1 MQHRTALE
9 ELLRYIRILILDR
22 DEQLTS
28 SLKSEL
34 SRVGYPYVDR
44 TRSAKEAWDKL
55 STTNIVLLDL
65 HGGDGEENGLQFAQ
79 RAKTAFQEEID
90 VIICSTPEEKVA
102 YYAHHAEITAWLEK
116 PLNFD
121 NLAAWI
127 REIARRIWYEKILN
141 NIPDEVIVIEPSDAE
156 FGKLHFVNK
165 TKKDRF
171 EKGLPLEYDYC
182 WKRFERQGN
191 GSHPCFECLA
201 REAKSERR
209 IVRNYWNYKN
219 WNGKNESVDIHAAPI
234 FDQIGTIRGI
244 IETCRD
250 RTQQEVI
257 ERNLRRI
264 ETENDWDKR
273 LTLFL
278 NGFTEL
284 GYSRVRF
291 YQKQQKNGHYIYK
304 GICQIGM
311 PAGFD
316 IRHYSYDASSD
327 IPSQIVTNT
336 RRPALFL
343 VKHEGDFAWTP
354 VSTTRN
360 VYRVNHDL
368 VPNNHILAKLRW
380 VDIPIKA
387 DREIIAK
394 VSAEPDDP
402 KVFISNH
409 DLTLL
414 ANYADWAGQ
423 ALWSAEQGEKLRLKD
438 ATNQLIIQM
447 NYKISKVP
455 IHSRWVYMAVKR
467 VCQVL
472 NTSGCSLFLLQGKGR
487 NERLVRMATF
497 VQDSHGRRVRKI
509 DVVEEYAVGQ
519 FLVGSVFQSGRNRYF
534 NNLIELAESQD
545 DPNTQRLNL
554 ADYNYYGDK
563 IGEKIRNAMFV
574 VLRAGNRKVG
584 ILRAINKQRADVFG
598 NRDFTTDDLRVLL
611 ALAGQISVG
620 FETDELIKELRASQE
635 YKEFIAQEYSHT
647 LKNLMQPVISISG
660 LLKHDSGDKTLLNL
674 LDNEIIKMKTTI
686 NTMLQL
692 VKAESKSLL
701 LHKSYVKIKNM
712 LEEVIKPYIILA
724 SDKKMD
730 IRLSLEEDMQD
741 IYLDE
746 RLIYDAIANLLDN
759 AIKYGYKNTYIK
771 VRAWVKYDKLFIS
784 VADIGE
790 TIAKEDRVRIFDKFF
805 LGKHTVDK
813 IRQLGLGLTYVK
825 VVTEAHG
832 GKVYV
837 DPRFQKGAKIIMS
850 IPLTSKEEE
859 EYREKD
865 LDR

>member
-9 ELLRYIRILILDR
+9 ELLKYIRILILDK
-22 DEQLTS
+22 DEQFAS

-34 SRVGYPYVDR
+34 NQAGYPFVDQ
-44 TRSAKEAWDKL
+44 TSSTEQAWDKL
-55 STTNIVLLDL
+55 PTTNIVLVDFLW
-65 HGGDGEENGLQFAQ
+65 GDGEENSLQFVQ
-79 RAKTAFQEEID
+79 RAKAAFQEEID
-90 VIICSTPEEKVA
+90 AFVYSTPADKLSSYVA
-102 YYAHHAEITAWLEK
+102 QTGATAWLEK
-116 PLNFD
+116 PLNFN
-121 NLAAWI
+121 NLTSWI
-127 REIARRIWYEKILN
+127 RETARRIWYEKILN
-141 NIPDEVIVIEPSDAE
+141 NIPDEVIVIEPSDKE

-219 WNGKNESVDIHAAPI
+219 WDGKNESVDIHAAPI
-234 FDQIGTIRGI
+234 FDQMGNIRGI

-250 RTQQEVI
+250 RTLQEVI

-264 ETENDWDKR
+264 ETENDWAER
-273 LTLFL
+273 LNLFL
-278 NGFTEL
+278 QGFTEL

-311 PAGFD
+311 PEDFD
-316 IRHYSYDASSD
+316 IRHYSYDASTD
-327 IPSQIVTNT
+327 IPTQIVTNT

-343 VKHEGDFAWTP
+343 VKYEGDFAWTP

-360 VYRVNHDL
+360 VYRVNHEL
-368 VPNNHILAKLRW
+368 VPNNHILAKHRW

-455 IHSRWVYMAVKR
+455 IHNRWVYMAVKR

-472 NTSGCSLFLLQGKGR
+472 KTSGCSLFLLQGKGR

-497 VQDSHGRRVRKI
+497 VQDIYGQRVRKMDI
-509 DVVEEYAVGQ
+509 TEEYAVGQ
-519 FLVGSVFQSGRNRYF
+519 FLVGSVFQNGRNRYF
-534 NNLIELAESQD
+534 NNLTELAESQD
-545 DPNTQRLNL
+545 DPNMQRLNL
-554 ADYNYYGDK
+554 PAYNYYCEK
-563 IGEKIRNAMFV
+563 IGEDVRNAMFV

-584 ILRAINKQRADVFG
+584 VVRTINKQRADVFG
-598 NRDFTTDDLRVLL
+598 NRDFTTDDMRVLQ

-620 FETDELIKELRASQE
+620 FETDGLIKELRASQE

-660 LLKHDSGDKTLLNL
+660 LLKMEAGDKSLLNL

-692 VKAESKSLL
+692 VKAESTNLL

-784 VADIGE
+784 VADVGE

-837 DPRFQKGAKIIMS
+837 DPRFQRGAKIIMS

-859 EYREKD
+859 ENREKD
-865 LDR
+865 IDR